1 MTQITLKVSRKFQI
15 WNSTIIIFTRLLF
28 HFFFIR
34 DILDGSLWR
43 NFHQLI
49 QIFIDIGYCAVSYE
63 VEEFLDC
70 HCRDFFSSE
79 EVCDVPT
86 VISKEI
92 QRLYVVNLNW
102 LRDINNVELI
112 FKIPAM
118 SKNEGSLYLG
128 SKVTDKMPLS
138 TMVLQVSMNKYSF
151 VHSFVLSFSCS
162 LFIDL
167 IIHSLA
173 VKYGR

>member
-1 MTQITLKVSRKFQI
+1 M
-15 WNSTIIIFTRLLF
+15 IISTRLLF

-34 DILDGSLWR
+34 HILDGSLWG
-43 NFHQLI
+43 NFHQFFQVL
-49 QIFIDIGYCAVSYE
+49 IDIGYCAVSDK

-102 LRDINNVELI
+102 LWDINDVELI

-118 SKNEGSLYLG
+118 SKNKGSLY
-128 SKVTDKMPLS
+128 
-138 TMVLQVSMNKYSF
+138 
-151 VHSFVLSFSCS
+151 
-162 LFIDL
+162 
-167 IIHSLA
+167 
-173 VKYGR
+173 